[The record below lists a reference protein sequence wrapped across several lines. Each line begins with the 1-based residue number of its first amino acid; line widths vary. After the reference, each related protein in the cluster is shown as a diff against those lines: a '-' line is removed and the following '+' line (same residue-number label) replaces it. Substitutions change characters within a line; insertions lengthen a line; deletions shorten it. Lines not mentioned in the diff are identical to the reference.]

1 MYTCI
6 ILVLFFGGNLIAVGG
21 MATGELISFISYI
34 TQILMSLM
42 FVSFIMIT
50 GSRALASSERIKEVL
65 KTDIDL
71 NDDVDVAILTPETA
85 FRKVEGWTSLVALM
99 IITMIDEE
107 YGVVITGD
115 EMKTATSLQELYN
128 LVASKL

>member
-1 MYTCI
+1 MDI
-6 ILVLFFGGNLIAVGG
+6 NVFMAQIA
-21 MATGELISFISYI
+21 EQY
-34 TQILMSLM
+34 
-42 FVSFIMIT
+42 
-50 GSRALASSERIKEVL
+50 
-65 KTDIDL
+65 
-71 NDDVDVAILTPETA
+71 DDVDVAILTPETA

-99 IITMIDEE
+99 IITVIDEE

>member
-1 MYTCI
+1 MDI
-6 ILVLFFGGNLIAVGG
+6 NVFMAQIA
-21 MATGELISFISYI
+21 EQY
-34 TQILMSLM
+34 
-42 FVSFIMIT
+42 
-50 GSRALASSERIKEVL
+50 
-65 KTDIDL
+65 
-71 NDDVDVAILTPETA
+71 DDVDVTTLTPETA

-115 EMKTATSLQELYN
+115 EMKTAATLQELYD

>member
-1 MYTCI
+1 MDI
-6 ILVLFFGGNLIAVGG
+6 NVFMAQIA
-21 MATGELISFISYI
+21 EQY
-34 TQILMSLM
+34 
-42 FVSFIMIT
+42 
-50 GSRALASSERIKEVL
+50 
-65 KTDIDL
+65 
-71 NDDVDVAILTPETA
+71 DVDVTTLTPETA

-128 LVASKL
+128 LVDSKL

>member
-1 MYTCI
+1 ME
-6 ILVLFFGGNLIAVGG
+6 LNKFMAQIA
-21 MATGELISFISYI
+21 EQY
-34 TQILMSLM
+34 
-42 FVSFIMIT
+42 
-50 GSRALASSERIKEVL
+50 
-65 KTDIDL
+65 
-71 NDDVDVAILTPETA
+71 DDVDVAILTPETA

>member
-1 MYTCI
+1 MAQ
-6 ILVLFFGGNLIAVGG
+6 IA
-21 MATGELISFISYI
+21 EQY
-34 TQILMSLM
+34 
-42 FVSFIMIT
+42 
-50 GSRALASSERIKEVL
+50 
-65 KTDIDL
+65 
-71 NDDVDVAILTPETA
+71 DDVDVAILTPETA

>member
-1 MYTCI
+1 MDI
-6 ILVLFFGGNLIAVGG
+6 NVFIA
-21 MATGELISFISYI
+21 
-34 TQILMSLM
+34 QI
-42 FVSFIMIT
+42 
-50 GSRALASSERIKEVL
+50 AEQY
-65 KTDIDL
+65 
-71 NDDVDVAILTPETA
+71 DDVDVAILTPETA

-115 EMKTATSLQELYN
+115 EMKTATNLQELYN

>member
-1 MYTCI
+1 MDI
-6 ILVLFFGGNLIAVGG
+6 NAFMALIA
-21 MATGELISFISYI
+21 EQY
-34 TQILMSLM
+34 
-42 FVSFIMIT
+42 
-50 GSRALASSERIKEVL
+50 
-65 KTDIDL
+65 
-71 NDDVDVAILTPETA
+71 DDVELATLTPQTE

-99 IITMIDEE
+99 IITTIDEE

>member
-1 MYTCI
+1 MDI
-6 ILVLFFGGNLIAVGG
+6 NVFMAQIA
-21 MATGELISFISYI
+21 EQY
-34 TQILMSLM
+34 
-42 FVSFIMIT
+42 
-50 GSRALASSERIKEVL
+50 
-65 KTDIDL
+65 
-71 NDDVDVAILTPETA
+71 DDVDVAILTPETA

-99 IITMIDEE
+99 MITMIDEE

>member
-1 MYTCI
+1 MDI
-6 ILVLFFGGNLIAVGG
+6 NVFMAQIA
-21 MATGELISFISYI
+21 EQY
-34 TQILMSLM
+34 
-42 FVSFIMIT
+42 
-50 GSRALASSERIKEVL
+50 
-65 KTDIDL
+65 
-71 NDDVDVAILTPETA
+71 DDVDVAILTPETA

-115 EMKTATSLQELYN
+115 EMKTAISLQELYN

>member
-1 MYTCI
+1 MDI
-6 ILVLFFGGNLIAVGG
+6 NVFMAQIA
-21 MATGELISFISYI
+21 EQY
-34 TQILMSLM
+34 
-42 FVSFIMIT
+42 
-50 GSRALASSERIKEVL
+50 
-65 KTDIDL
+65 
-71 NDDVDVAILTPETA
+71 DDVDVTTLTPETA

>member
-1 MYTCI
+1 MDI
-6 ILVLFFGGNLIAVGG
+6 NVFMAQIA
-21 MATGELISFISYI
+21 EQY
-34 TQILMSLM
+34 
-42 FVSFIMIT
+42 
-50 GSRALASSERIKEVL
+50 
-65 KTDIDL
+65 
-71 NDDVDVAILTPETA
+71 DDVDVAILTPETA

>member
-1 MYTCI
+1 MDI
-6 ILVLFFGGNLIAVGG
+6 NVFMAQIA
-21 MATGELISFISYI
+21 EQY
-34 TQILMSLM
+34 
-42 FVSFIMIT
+42 
-50 GSRALASSERIKEVL
+50 
-65 KTDIDL
+65 
-71 NDDVDVAILTPETA
+71 DDVDVAILTPETA

-115 EMKTATSLQELYN
+115 EMKTATNLQELYN

>member
-1 MYTCI
+1 MDI
-6 ILVLFFGGNLIAVGG
+6 NVFIA
-21 MATGELISFISYI
+21 
-34 TQILMSLM
+34 QI
-42 FVSFIMIT
+42 
-50 GSRALASSERIKEVL
+50 AEQY
-65 KTDIDL
+65 
-71 NDDVDVAILTPETA
+71 DDVDVAILTPETA

>member
-1 MYTCI
+1 MDI
-6 ILVLFFGGNLIAVGG
+6 NVFMAQIA
-21 MATGELISFISYI
+21 EQY
-34 TQILMSLM
+34 
-42 FVSFIMIT
+42 
-50 GSRALASSERIKEVL
+50 
-65 KTDIDL
+65 
-71 NDDVDVAILTPETA
+71 DDVDVAMLTPQTE

>member
-1 MYTCI
+1 MDI
-6 ILVLFFGGNLIAVGG
+6 NVFMAQIA
-21 MATGELISFISYI
+21 EQY
-34 TQILMSLM
+34 
-42 FVSFIMIT
+42 
-50 GSRALASSERIKEVL
+50 
-65 KTDIDL
+65 
-71 NDDVDVAILTPETA
+71 DDVDVAILTQETA

>member
-1 MYTCI
+1 MDI
-6 ILVLFFGGNLIAVGG
+6 NVFMAQIA
-21 MATGELISFISYI
+21 EQY
-34 TQILMSLM
+34 
-42 FVSFIMIT
+42 
-50 GSRALASSERIKEVL
+50 
-65 KTDIDL
+65 
-71 NDDVDVAILTPETA
+71 DDVDVAILTPETT

-115 EMKTATSLQELYN
+115 EMKTAATLQELYD

>member
-1 MYTCI
+1 MDI
-6 ILVLFFGGNLIAVGG
+6 NVFMAQIA
-21 MATGELISFISYI
+21 EQY
-34 TQILMSLM
+34 
-42 FVSFIMIT
+42 
-50 GSRALASSERIKEVL
+50 
-65 KTDIDL
+65 
-71 NDDVDVAILTPETA
+71 DDVDVTTLTPETA

-128 LVASKL
+128 LVDSKL

>member
-1 MYTCI
+1 MDI
-6 ILVLFFGGNLIAVGG
+6 NVFMAQIA
-21 MATGELISFISYI
+21 EQYD
-34 TQILMSLM
+34 
-42 FVSFIMIT
+42 
-50 GSRALASSERIKEVL
+50 E
-65 KTDIDL
+65 
-71 NDDVDVAILTPETA
+71 VDVTTLTPETA

-115 EMKTATSLQELYN
+115 EMKTAATLQELYD